1 MKQNKKVQKV
11 RAYLKKYVLCK
22 NRFEYLDQ
30 YLKTETCDTT
40 CKILS
45 EDKDRMSV
53 HCENVLLIMNY
64 LAPDS
69 LARQILDK
77 LYIQGLSMD
86 LTADALGYS
95 YGYCANVE
103 AEAMKQLSQIQEV
116 VRLIGFIS

>member
-1 MKQNKKVQKV
+1 MKQNRKAQKI
-11 RAYLKKYVLCK
+11 REYLKKYGLCK
-22 NRFEYLDQ
+22 NRFDYLNQ
-30 YLKTETCDTT
+30 YLETETCDTT
-40 CKILS
+40 YKILS
-45 EDKDRMSV
+45 ADKDRMSI
-53 HCENVLLIMNY
+53 HCKNVLLIMNY

-116 VRLIGFIS
+116 VRLIGLVS